1 MSDVNT
7 VAVIG
12 AGTMGSGIAL
22 VAASSGYDV
31 LLIDVS
37 EDQLSKA
44 KAYHTKISARNVEK
58 GRITPE
64 DSAAALGRVQTHTSM
79 DGLVDADWIIEAAT
93 EQVDLKK
100 KIFQQMALLAG
111 NEVVLAT
118 NTSSISITD
127 LASAVPGVEDRV
139 IGMHFFNPV
148 PVMKLVEVIK
158 GQATSEQTTARTL
171 ALSESMGKI
180 PVPANDCAGFVS
192 NRVLMPLINE
202 AFFAWADG
210 VAEPE
215 AIDSI
220 MTLGCN
226 FPMGPL
232 RLADHIGLDV
242 CRDIML
248 VMHSGLGHDK
258 YLPCSKLVELV
269 ESGRLGNKS
278 GQGVYD
284 YAR

>member
-1 MSDVNT
+1 MSDVRL

-12 AGTMGSGIAL
+12 AGTMGGGIAL
-22 VAASSGYDV
+22 VAASHGYDV

-37 EDQLSKA
+37 DEQLA
-44 KAYHTKISARNVEK
+44 KAGAYHAKTMARNVEK
-58 GRITPE
+58 GRMTQE
-64 DSAAALGRVQTHTSM
+64 DVDAALARIEHSTDMTRLSE
-79 DGLVDADWIIEAAT
+79 ADWVVEAAT
-93 EQVDLKK
+93 ENSELKK
-100 KIFQQMALLAG
+100 KIFQQMVEHAR
-111 NEVVLAT
+111 NDVVLAT

-127 LASAVPGVEDRV
+127 LASAIPGAEDRV

-158 GQATSEQTTARTL
+158 GRSTSEETTARTV
-171 ALSESMGKI
+171 ALSESMGKTPI
-180 PVPANDCAGFVS
+180 PANDFAGFVS

-202 AFFAWADG
+202 AFFAWEDG

-215 AIDSI
+215 AIDGI

-248 VMHSGLGHDK
+248 VMHEGLGNDK
-258 YLPCSKLVELV
+258 YLPCPKLVELV
-269 ESGRLGNKS
+269 DSGRLGNKS
-278 GQGVYD
+278 GGGVYD
-284 YAR
+284 YSK